1 MPARNKFT
9 PGRVI
14 YAPNPGSGGARITPS
29 ASVTREGASNRGKH
43 AVVSGA
49 AAEVL
54 NSLLKRRLDFAVT
67 SEALPGTVRWFTSF
81 SAAGREASLSR
92 IFAGQH
98 FRFDEASGSQLG
110 REVADFVVDH
120 YLAPLHDDAR

>member
-1 MPARNKFT
+1 
-9 PGRVI
+9 
-14 YAPNPGSGGARITPS
+14 
-29 ASVTREGASNRGKH
+29 
-43 AVVSGA
+43 

-67 SEALPGTVRWFTSF
+67 SEALPGTVRGFTSF
-81 SAAGREASLSR
+81 SAAAREASLSR

-98 FRFDEASGSQLG
+98 FRFDEASGSALG

-120 YLAPLHDDAR
+120 FLAPLHDDAR